1 MTQNAEQGNN
11 MKIIRSILIVL
22 LSVFGLIAAIAVGIL
37 LKFKLTTRRNVG
49 KLSGDAPLLEV
60 DGMVFRDLNGNGR
73 LDAYEDPRRPIELRV
88 VDLMSQMTLEEKA
101 GLMMQPM
108 IDGKKNGALH
118 ETPTF
123 IQSAATSE
131 LVINRHINH
140 FNIVQSASADNLA
153 RWNNNI
159 QKMAEGT
166 RLGIPVTISTDPRHV
181 AGYNPGAGIKTEDFS
196 QWPSQLGL
204 AATRDEALVEQFGDI
219 ARQEYLA
226 IGVRTA
232 LHPMAD
238 LATEPRWA
246 RMGHTFGEDAELSK
260 ILTKAYI
267 RGFQGEDFGA
277 ESVSCMVKH
286 FPGGGPQADGWDAH
300 FSYGR
305 DQIYPGDNFDYH
317 QIPFEGAFDAN
328 VTQVMPYYGIPV
340 GQTNEDV
347 AMGFNKEIITDLL
360 REKYGF
366 DGVVCT
372 DWGIAEGMKPLG
384 VIPGMEAR
392 AWGVDA
398 LPVNERYQKV
408 IEAGVDQFGGQLT
421 PHHIVELVQAGAISE
436 ARIDESVARIL
447 RLKFQMGLFD
457 NPYVDEEA
465 ALHSVGTS
473 TFRGAGNEA
482 MRKSVVLLKN
492 DENVLPLANRPK
504 LYLENVAEEVAALYG
519 DVVATPEEADF
530 AILRLQTPYGP
541 PQGKDFLERF
551 FRQGDLDFKE
561 PEKSRLLSIMR
572 TVPTIVDIE
581 LERTAVIPDI
591 AANSKGLFAT
601 FMITDE
607 VILDAVFGNYK
618 PTGKLPVEMPASME
632 AVRNQKEDLPYD
644 SENPL
649 YPYGHGLT
657 YD

>member
-1 MTQNAEQGNN
+1 
-11 MKIIRSILIVL
+11 MKILKSILIVL
-22 LSVFGLIAAIAVGIL
+22 LSIIGLLAAIAVSIL
-37 LKFKLTTRRNVG
+37 LKFKLSTRRNVS

-108 IDGKKNGALH
+108 IDGKKNGDLH

-140 FNIVQSASADNLA
+140 FNIVQSVSAEALA
-153 RWNNNI
+153 RWHNAI

-181 AGYNPGAGIKTEDFS
+181 AGYNPGAGIQTDDFS
-196 QWPSQLGL
+196 KWPTQLGL

-226 IGVRTA
+226 VGIRTA

-260 ILTKAYI
+260 RLINAYV
-267 RGFQGEDFGA
+267 RGFQGAEFGT

-305 DQIYPGDNFDYH
+305 DQVYPGDNFDYH
-317 QIPFEGAFDAN
+317 LIPFEGAFAAN

-340 GQTNEDV
+340 GQTSEDV
-347 AMGFNKEIITDLL
+347 AMGFNKEVITDLL
-360 REKYGF
+360 RNKFGF
-366 DGVVCT
+366 DGVICT
-372 DWGIAEGMKPLG
+372 DWNIVEDIKMMGVGPSMK
-384 VIPGMEAR
+384 AR
-392 AWGVDA
+392 AWGVDD

-421 PHHIVELVQAGAISE
+421 PHHIVELVKAGAISE
-436 ARIDESVARIL
+436 ARLDESVARIL

-457 NPYVDEEA
+457 NPYVDEA
-465 ALHSVGTS
+465 TVLHKVGTP
-473 TFRGAGNEA
+473 TFRQAGNEA

-492 DENVLPLANRPK
+492 DENVLPLTNRPK
-504 LYLENVAEEVAALYG
+504 LYLENVAPEVAALYG
-519 DVVATPEEADF
+519 DIVETPEEADF
-530 AILRLQTPYGP
+530 AILRLKTPYGP
-541 PQGKDFLERF
+541 KQSKDFLERF
-551 FRQGDLDFKE
+551 FHQGDLDFKE
-561 PEKSRLLSIMR
+561 PEKSRLLTIMR

-581 LERTAVIPDI
+581 LERTAVIPEI
-591 AANSKGLFAT
+591 AEASKGLFAT
-601 FMITDE
+601 FMVTDE
-607 VILDAVFGNYK
+607 VILDAIFGAYQ
-618 PTGKLPVEMPASME
+618 PTGKLPVEMPSSMA
-632 AVRNQKEDLPYD
+632 AVRNQKEDLPCD

-649 YPYGHGLT
+649 FPFGFGLT
-657 YD
+657 Y

>member
-1 MTQNAEQGNN
+1 MRIL
-11 MKIIRSILIVL
+11 KSILIVL
-22 LSVFGLIAAIAVGIL
+22 LSIIGLITAVAVGIL
-37 LKFKLTTRRNVG
+37 LKFKLSTRRNVS

-108 IDGKKNGALH
+108 IDGKKNGDLH

-131 LVINRHINH
+131 MVINRHINH
-140 FNIVQSASADNLA
+140 FNIVQSVSAEALA
-153 RWNNNI
+153 RWHNAI

-181 AGYNPGAGIKTEDFS
+181 TGYNPGAGIQTDDFS
-196 QWPSQLGL
+196 KWPSQLGL
-204 AATRDEALVEQFGDI
+204 AATRDAALVEQFGDI

-226 IGVRTA
+226 VGIRTA

-260 ILTKAYI
+260 ILINAYI
-267 RGFQGEDFGA
+267 RGFQGAEFGA

-305 DQIYPGDNFDYH
+305 DQVYPGDNFDYH
-317 QIPFEGAFDAN
+317 LIPFAGAFAAN
-328 VTQVMPYYGIPV
+328 VTQVMPYYGIPI
-340 GQTNEDV
+340 GQTSEDV

-372 DWGIAEGMKPLG
+372 DWHIAEPVRMMG
-384 VIPGMEAR
+384 VIPAIQ
-392 AWGVDA
+392 AKTWGVDD
-398 LPVNERYQKV
+398 LSVPERYLKAL
-408 IEAGVDQFGGQLT
+408 EAGVDQFGGQLT

-436 ARIDESVARIL
+436 ARLDESVARIL

-457 NPYVDEEA
+457 NPYVDEA
-465 ALHSVGTS
+465 TVLHKVGTAA
-473 TFRGAGNEA
+473 FRVAGNEA

-492 DENVLPLANRPK
+492 DEDVLPLTSRPK
-504 LYLENVAEEVAALYG
+504 LYLENVAEEVATLYG
-519 DVVATPEEADF
+519 DIVATPEEADF
-530 AILRLQTPYGP
+530 AILRLKTPFGP
-541 PQGKDFLERF
+541 PQSKDFLEKF
-551 FRQGDLDFKE
+551 FHQGDLDFKE
-561 PEKSRLLSIMR
+561 PEKSRLLATMR
-572 TVPTIVDIE
+572 VVPTIVDIE
-581 LERTAVIPDI
+581 LERTAVIPEI
-591 AANSKGLFAT
+591 AASSKGLFAT

-607 VILDAVFGNYK
+607 MLLDAIFGAYK
-618 PTGKLPVEMPASME
+618 PTGKLPVEMPSSME
-632 AVRNQKEDLPYD
+632 AVRNQKEDLSCD

-649 YPYGHGLT
+649 FPFGHGLT
-657 YD
+657 YH